1 MNRTLKRPMFRMGGS
16 TGTGIT
22 SGLDQPRKQYRE
34 GTPNP
39 YAMGNFAPGS
49 LPGFLTSFGL
59 DMLSRP
65 PQGNIFQTAAASA
78 KDPFERFQAAQMR
91 RGEQMGERDFLRGE
105 REAGQ
110 EFKAEEGAL
119 NRATQLE
126 IAGMKDNKSDAL
138 YNTMLEKYITDGMQ
152 PQAAERAATFE
163 TETADTLRN
172 EVGGQKFGGVLEID
186 VRDPEQEKFIL
197 KQKNRFNNKVFY
209 DPYEDNYKY
218 LVIQNGQVVFDEF
231 KTIPEIKF
239 PDFAATP
246 QEQKNPPPDIF
257 SPEIAD
263 VSGA

>member
-1 MNRTLKRPMFRMGGS
+1 MNRTLKRPMFRIGGS
-16 TGTGIT
+16 AGTGIT

-39 YAMGNFAPGS
+39 YNMGAFSPGS
-49 LPGFLTSFGL
+49 TAGLLTGIGL
-59 DMLSRP
+59 DLLSRSP
-65 PQGNIFQTAAASA
+65 TGNIFQTVATSS
-78 KDPFERFQAAQMR
+78 KGPFERYQAAQMR
-91 RGEQMGERDFLRGE
+91 RGEMQGERDFLQSERKAGE
-105 REAGQ
+105 
-110 EFKAEEGAL
+110 EFKAGESQL
-119 NRATQLE
+119 NRDTQLE
-126 IAGMKDNKSDAL
+126 IASMRNDKTDAL
-138 YNTMLEKYITDGMQ
+138 YNTMLEKYVTDGLP

-163 TETADTLRN
+163 TETADILRN

-246 QEQKNPPPDIF
+246 QEQKDPPPDVF

-263 VSGA
+263 ISGS